1 MGSFSS
7 DEKNHHE
14 FLIKARRPNNCGS
27 SSKDGEEDESCEDN
41 NKKGGISSSNS
52 TVEENEKKSSVR
64 PYVRSKLPRLRWTPD
79 LHLRFVQAVKRLGG
93 QERATPKLV
102 LQLMNIKGLNIAHV
116 KSHLQMYRSKKMDES
131 NYHGLMRDHRLIVE
145 GTVADR
151 NIYNL
156 SQLPLLPSFNHR
168 QSSNNPRYGDASW
181 HGHWSNDSNLGQ
193 NTSNNSKITRPRF
206 YNALAEKILGRHYF
220 MPSANY
226 NLDLSSEIPPTDE
239 ISTWRKTGQRSKEEE
254 YQNRHCLDQLP
265 KNKEANASKTRE
277 NNGLKRKLDSDGSYG
292 LDLNLSIGRFQSKN
306 RGEQGIVILDND
318 EDDHDEEQLELSL
331 YKYSSSEHESSFSK
345 LYGNKKMKG
354 ESLSDESTRGTSTLD
369 LTL

>member
-1 MGSFSS
+1 MGSFS
-7 DEKNHHE
+7 DEKNHE
-14 FLIKARRPNNCGS
+14 CTLIKARPNYCGS
-27 SSKDGEEDESCEDN
+27 KNGEEDESED

-52 TVEENEKKSSVR
+52 TVEENEKKASVR

-79 LHLRFVQAVKRLGG
+79 LHLRFVQAVERLGG

-131 NYHGLMRDHRLIVE
+131 NHGLMRDHRLIVE

-156 SQLPLLPSFNHR
+156 SQLPLLPSFNQR

-181 HGHWSNDSNLGQ
+181 HGQWSNDSNLGQ
-193 NTSNNSKITRPRF
+193 NTSNNNKITRPRF
-206 YNALAEKILGRHYF
+206 YNALAEKILGSHYF

-226 NLDLSSEIPPTDE
+226 DLDLSSEMPPTNG

-254 YQNRHCLDQLP
+254 YQNRHCLGQLP
-265 KNKEANASKTRE
+265 KNKEVTASKTRE
-277 NNGLKRKLDSDGSYG
+277 NNGLKRKLGSDKSYD
-292 LDLNLSIGRFQSKN
+292 LDLNLSIGRFELRN
-306 RGEQGIVILDND
+306 RGEQGIEILDNN
-318 EDDHDEEQLELSL
+318 DDGDDDEEQLELSL
-331 YKYSSSEHESSFSK
+331 YKYSSSEYESSFTK
-345 LYGNKKMKG
+345 LIAKKKMNG
-354 ESLSDESTRGTSTLD
+354 DSLIDENTKGTSTLD